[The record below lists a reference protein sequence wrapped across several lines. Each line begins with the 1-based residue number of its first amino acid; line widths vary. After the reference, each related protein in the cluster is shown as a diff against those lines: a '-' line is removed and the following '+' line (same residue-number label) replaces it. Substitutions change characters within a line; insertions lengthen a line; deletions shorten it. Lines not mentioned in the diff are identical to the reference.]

1 MVRQSHGAYIFL
13 ILFIFCLPL
22 IIAPIP
28 LAQAQIHYSVSQ
40 IWNQLWINKDGSIDL
55 QCNITLTYVSG
66 APQGIVTVG
75 LPKGG
80 FQILYVHDISGS
92 NLQYSDVSS
101 GSNYA
106 IDVTLKKPIVLN
118 QPNTFIVYATVPGMV
133 SPDSTNQ
140 GNVGMQFAPTTFAA
154 ATGSIDDI
162 RVAIALP
169 QGVNQSQV
177 KYPSGVPFNNV
188 FTQNGL
194 LVVYWERTNWLP
206 GQQFMVGVSF
216 PSQYVSLGPGLLF
229 YVAIGLVLLAVVIV
243 MLIVI
248 LRRRPK
254 KASYEKPQVAVEALG
269 AVHGLTA
276 VEAGVVL
283 GIKPVRVLTMVLFGL
298 LMKHRVQVI
307 ATEPVLKVKELPPA
321 QDATVPSLRYYE
333 IDYLKSVEPDGSFND
348 MRLARTFLGL
358 RDNVDRRLRGY
369 SRVDTMNYYKSVVA
383 KGWDQVSRAG
393 TPELR
398 GDAVDQNIEWLL
410 ADDDFAGRM
419 KTLPGDFTIMPR
431 LGWWWYWGLPPTPT
445 GRVGTP
451 GPAGEVGPIPI
462 QEFANNVVKGL
473 EATSNNMVRD
483 IQSFANRLAAP
494 GQAEQ
499 RSVRGASHC
508 VCACH
513 ACACACACVG
523 CACACAGGG
532 AR

>member
-1 MVRQSHGAYIFL
+1 MDF
-13 ILFIFCLPL
+13 
-22 IIAPIP
+22 
-28 LAQAQIHYSVSQ
+28 
-40 IWNQLWINKDGSIDL
+40 
-55 QCNITLTYVSG
+55 QCNITMTYVSG

-101 GSNYA
+101 GSNYV

-154 ATGSIDDI
+154 ATGSITDI

-177 KYPSGVPFNNV
+177 KYPAGVPFNNV

-194 LVVYWERTNWLP
+194 LVVYWERTNWP
-206 GQQFMVGVSF
+206 AGQQFMVGVSF

-229 YVAIGLVLLAVVIV
+229 YVAIGLVLLAI
-243 MLIVI
+243 ITVI
-248 LRRRPK
+248 LIIVLRKRPK
-254 KASYEKPQVAVEALG
+254 KASYEKPRVAVEALG

-283 GIKPVRVLTMVLFGL
+283 GVKPVRVLTMVLFAL
-298 LMKHRVQVI
+298 LMKHRVQVT

-321 QDATVPSLRYYE
+321 QGETLPSLRYYE

-369 SRVDTMNYYKSVVA
+369 SR
-383 KGWDQVSRAG
+383 GG
-393 TPELR
+393 HHELL
-398 GDAVDQNIEWLL
+398 QSCSC
-410 ADDDFAGRM
+410 
-419 KTLPGDFTIMPR
+419 
-431 LGWWWYWGLPPTPT
+431 
-445 GRVGTP
+445 
-451 GPAGEVGPIPI
+451 
-462 QEFANNVVKGL
+462 KGL
-473 EATSNNMVRD
+473 GSG
-483 IQSFANRLAAP
+483 L
-494 GQAEQ
+494 
-499 RSVRGASHC
+499 
-508 VCACH
+508 
-513 ACACACACVG
+513 
-523 CACACAGGG
+523 
-532 AR
+532 